1 MADRFTVT
9 IRSGPRVEH
18 DRAGTLAA
26 ALDLLQRRMEALAG
40 SERRST
46 VDLRYRRFEPIQQV
60 AARGEVSGPKRL
72 RGGID
77 LRGDGSLEAFT
88 GKLRRRVVEQR
99 RGETPYAALRR
110 ALEGEG
116 GSTSAG
122 P

>member
-9 IRSGPRVEH
+9 IRTGPKVERDH
-18 DRAGTLAA
+18 AGTLAA

-60 AARGEVSGPKRL
+60 AVRGEVSGPKRV

-88 GKLRRRVVEQR
+88 GKLRRRVVEQE

-110 ALEGEG
+110 ALEAEG

>member
-1 MADRFTVT
+1 
-9 IRSGPRVEH
+9 
-18 DRAGTLAA
+18 
-26 ALDLLQRRMEALAG
+26 MEALAG

-46 VDLRYRRFEPIQQV
+46 VDLRYRRFKPIQQV
-60 AARGEVSGPKRL
+60 AVRGEVSGPKRL

-88 GKLRRRVVEQR
+88 GKLRRRVVEQE

-110 ALEGEG
+110 ALEAEG
-116 GSTSAG
+116 GSTNAG